1 MSALKGRNV
10 YVQRNSAT
18 IAGVRTK
25 SIKINGSPIDVTNDD
40 DAGVRKLLSEAGQ
53 VDVEITV
60 AGILTNDLLR
70 NEALSTTARTQTT
83 AFVIQGGWTG
93 SPDHTTLSGSFFL
106 ASYSESAEYQGAG
119 TFEATFQSAGAVTL
133 T

>member
-1 MSALKGRNV
+1 MSALKGRNI
-10 YVQRNSAT
+10 YVQRAGVT

-25 SIKINGSPIDVTNDD
+25 SIKINGSSIDVTNDD

-60 AGILTNDLLR
+60 AGLLTNDALR
-70 NEALSTTARTQTT
+70 TEALSTTARTATT
-83 AFVIQGGWTG
+83 AFIVQGGWTG
-93 SPDHTTLSGSFFL
+93 SPDHASLSGSFFL
-106 ASYSESAEYQGAG
+106 SSYSESAEYQGAA

-133 T
+133 A